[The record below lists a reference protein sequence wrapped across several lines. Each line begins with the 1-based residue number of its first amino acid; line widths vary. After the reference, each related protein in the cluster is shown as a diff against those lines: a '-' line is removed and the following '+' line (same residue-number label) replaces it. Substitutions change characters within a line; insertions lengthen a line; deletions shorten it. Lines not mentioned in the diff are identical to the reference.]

1 MIESRA
7 NWLRWPAYIRH
18 SLAAH
23 IKLGY
28 KCERTAYLLLA
39 YYYFSQ
45 EYEADETVQCWD
57 GSNPNTLGVASF
69 FCKRKFL

>member
-1 MIESRA
+1 MTCIFDTAWQR
-7 NWLRWPAYIRH
+7 
-18 SLAAH
+18 